1 MEAIQSITSR
11 RLNCGDTSLD
21 FMGEGPGEAVAY
33 VLTHRQG
40 IPRGVLAADAGDALE
55 LVHWLQGD
63 LDRLEYEVITLA
75 RSMGVTWAKIA
86 VRLGLRSRQA
96 AEQRYLRLRS
106 VHAKGPRSSQAGRR
120 DRDAELRRAQTK
132 GQKEGWALSRA
143 RMIED
148 AAWEVIA
155 SPLPDSV
162 DGFTEEVTAALG
174 LRRRDPQDLWTAL
187 RYLLG
192 DMRSEQCMDVL
203 TPEARGLVDDL
214 LADWDTRFPSQAG

>member
-86 VRLGLRSRQA
+86 ARLGLRSRQA

-132 GQKEGWALSRA
+132 GQKEGWALHHSSQLVVLA
-143 RMIED
+143 AAILAADLPED
-148 AAWEVIA
+148 VAEFA
-155 SPLPDSV
+155 
-162 DGFTEEVTAALG
+162 EEVG
-174 LRRRDPQDLWTAL
+174 VMVRHHPHSYPDLWNELHQMLILL
-187 RYLLG
+187 RG
-192 DMRSEQCMDVL
+192 TDVL
-203 TPEARGLVDDL
+203 PPGTQEMADGL
-214 LADWDTRFPSQAG
+214 LANWDTRFPSQEK